1 MKKNKEDI
9 TLFKTK
15 VVITD
20 DMYNVYITMNN
31 IGIIIYMSDDDFTN
45 MYETIGVLS
54 CLPVLMAKDI
64 KTIGSKVRKSKY
76 MINILKSIKGMTI
89 PPDIDEWDKSGTFL
103 TDYYFKDK
111 RYKLFFIKLS
121 IY

>member
-1 MKKNKEDI
+1 MEKNKEDI

-15 VVITD
+15 VIITD
-20 DMYNVYITMNN
+20 DIYDVYITMNN

-89 PPDIDEWDKSGTFL
+89 PPDMDKWDRLGIFH
-103 TDYYFKDK
+103 TDYRFNNRTYRLYFD
-111 RYKLFFIKLS
+111 KLS